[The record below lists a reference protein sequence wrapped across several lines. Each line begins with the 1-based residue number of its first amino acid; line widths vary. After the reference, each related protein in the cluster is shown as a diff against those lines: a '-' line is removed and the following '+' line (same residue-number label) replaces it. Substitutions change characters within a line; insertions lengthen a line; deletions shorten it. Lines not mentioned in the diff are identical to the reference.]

1 MRTLLKRSR
10 VWVLSLA
17 SGAGLLALSACDPTV
32 RDTVLQ
38 GVGTAATGL
47 VSTFI
52 QAFIQSLT
60 PEEAQTPT
68 TVKAIHVYSPEVF
81 T

>member
-10 VWVLSLA
+10 VWALSLA
-17 SGAGLLALSACDPTV
+17 TGASLLALDACDATV

-52 QAFIQSLT
+52 QAFIESLSQPDQT
-60 PEEAQTPT
+60 TPT
-68 TVKAIHVYSPEVF
+68 TVKAINEPSPQIF

>member
-1 MRTLLKRSR
+1 MRGLLRRSR
-10 VWVLSLA
+10 GWVFALA
-17 SGAGLLALSACDPTV
+17 CGGNLLALSACDPAV

-52 QAFIQSLT
+52 QAFIQSLSA
-60 PEEAQTPT
+60 PEEDVPT
-68 TVKAIHVYSPEVF
+68 TV
-81 T
+81 